1 MIIKLFFFSGGLAL
15 VCKFLFYRIASFSHE
30 TLLSG
35 KTSLFN
41 LMSNSKQRLGNSVS
55 STTKK
60 FISKTC
66 CQVTYIDTIG
76 FRDTEDEN
84 EHRLKVILFLREI
97 RNGFDISMF
106 ILVERLYN
114 QFFIK
119 FFIAFE
125 WTCSLRMKRTYFQKS
140 TVKDFS

>member
-1 MIIKLFFFSGGLAL
+1 MSIFPIVKLVTYYNQRKSWWIIIKLFFSSVGPVL
-15 VCKFLFYRIASFSHE
+15 VCKFLFFRIVLFSHE
-30 TLLSG
+30 IFLSG

-66 CQVTYIDTIG
+66 HQVTYIDTIG

-84 EHRLKVILFLREI
+84 EHRLKVILFLKEI

-106 ILVERLYN
+106 VLIE
-114 QFFIK
+114 
-119 FFIAFE
+119 
-125 WTCSLRMKRTYFQKS
+125 
-140 TVKDFS
+140 